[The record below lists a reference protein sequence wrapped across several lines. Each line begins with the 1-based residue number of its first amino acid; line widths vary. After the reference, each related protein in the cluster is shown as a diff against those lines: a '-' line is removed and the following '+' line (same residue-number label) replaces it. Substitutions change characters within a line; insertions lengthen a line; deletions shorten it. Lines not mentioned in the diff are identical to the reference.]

1 MLAEWIQQ
9 DYQPRNRAEVH
20 AALRQVM
27 QQVALASMF
36 RAGFFEHAAFYGGT
50 ALRIFYQLPRYS
62 EDLNFSLLQL
72 NVDFSIEPYLRAL
85 ERECQSLGIAV
96 TTRSKKK
103 KKDSPIQS
111 AFLNSSTRVR
121 ELLLTTDRYR
131 PGQKEE
137 VSVKIKWEIDIDPPG
152 GFATEE
158 RLLLKPFSCYIK
170 CFTPEYLMA
179 GKMHALLFRRWKTRV
194 KGRDWFDFEW
204 YIRQAIPVNLSHL
217 SQRAVHSGDWTAD
230 QPMGKADLI
239 SLLKQRIQDVDFDQA
254 RADAIRFISDPSA
267 LQLWSKDYFLDL
279 LRLLKMNE

>member
-1 MLAEWIQQ
+1 MLAEWIQE

-27 QQVALASMF
+27 QQVALAGLF

-62 EDLNFSLLQL
+62 EDLDFSLLQP
-72 NVDFSIEPYLRAL
+72 NANFSIEPYVRAL

-103 KKDSPIQS
+103 KKDSQIQS
-111 AFLNSSTRVR
+111 AFLNSSTRIR

-137 VSVKIKWEIDIDPPG
+137 VSVKIKLEIDIDPPG

-170 CFTPEYLMA
+170 CFSPEYLMA

-204 YIRQAIPVNLSHL
+204 YIRRGIAVKLSHL
-217 SQRAVHSGDWTAD
+217 NQRAVQSGDWTAD
-230 QPMGKADLI
+230 RAMDKADLV
-239 SLLKQRIQDVDFDQA
+239 SLLKQRIRDVDFDQA
-254 RADAIRFISDPSA
+254 RADAIRFIPDPSA
-267 LQLWSKDYFLDL
+267 LQLWSQDYFLDL
-279 LRLLKMNE
+279 IRSLKMNG

>member
-9 DYQPRNRAEVH
+9 DYRPRNRAEVH